1 MRKIYLLLILSI
13 LSSCVIAQDK
23 YWNRVLLSKGKPTIN
38 PTSGVN
44 TQYACIDTAGN
55 GNVLYVW
62 KNSAWVRTGTTFAG
76 SGGSARGIAS
86 AAINGSGQLVLTYT
100 DATTQNVGTV
110 KGADGAAGATGPA
123 GPPGV
128 SGSGTST
135 AVWSPDNYRAVKT
148 NRTLAAAG
156 YNQTAIDTLF
166 PGIGATTTDQVDW
179 AAWQYC
185 ISIAPD
191 GAIVVAS
198 GNYYLNKG
206 IRFADDKKVHV
217 YGGIL
222 NAVNNNVWTF
232 LYRTAPGTNEV
243 LANQQN
249 LNRFTFNNMVLNGT
263 NSSGTVFQKGHEMQG
278 SYNSEYNNIQY
289 NNLTD
294 CGIMN
299 FELNTKISYCLA
311 NGCVRGW
318 SVGYLPGLL
327 ISFYQSNNCHFYAC
341 QFRGNPAPTPSEYA
355 FKFRAVSG
363 CVVDKCIVEG
373 KQVVNAVDF
382 DDENVST
389 VFEFRVTAMHFEC
402 EQGATN
408 AAVKIRNRQGI
419 MMMDGMF
426 GQSPALLADCF
437 SYTGNSR
444 LIVKNVPYW
453 VPNASGKMFR
463 NQDFSYVFENNYG
476 QMYLASN
483 IPNLFTG
490 TPVIQITGT
499 STGNNAF
506 KHIGLP

>member
-135 AVWSPDNYRAVKT
+135 AVWSPDNYGAVKT
-148 NRTLAAAG
+148 TRTLSEAG
-156 YNQTAIDTLF
+156 FNQTRIDTTY
-166 PGIGATTTDQVDW
+166 PGIGATPSDQVDW
-179 AAWQYC
+179 AAWNYC
-185 ISIAPD
+185 TSVAPD
-191 GAIVVAS
+191 GAIIIAS

-206 IRFADDKKVHV
+206 IKFANNKRVYV

-232 LYRTAPGTNEV
+232 LYRTAPG
-243 LANQQN
+243 LSDSIANLQN
-249 LNRFTFNNMVLNGT
+249 ANRFTFNNMTINGNFT
-263 NSSGTVFQKGHEMQG
+263 QIGHEMQG
-278 SYNSEYNNIQY
+278 SYSAEYNNIQY
-289 NNLTD
+289 NRLTD

-299 FELNTKISYCLA
+299 FELNTKVSYCIS
-311 NGCVRGW
+311 NGCARGW
-318 SVGYLPGLL
+318 TVGYLPGLL
-327 ISFYQSNNCHFYAC
+327 MSFYQSNNVHFYAC
-341 QFRGNPAPTPSEYA
+341 QFRGNPAPSPSEYA

-363 CVVDKCIVEG
+363 CVVDKCIIEG
-373 KQVVNAVDF
+373 KQVINGVEF
-382 DDENVST
+382 DDENVGT
-389 VFEFRVTAMHFEC
+389 VFEFRINATHFEC

-408 AAVKIRNRQGI
+408 AAVKIRSRQGI
-419 MMMDGMF
+419 IIIDGMF
-426 GQSPALLADCF
+426 GQSSALLADCF
-437 SYTGNSR
+437 SYTGNTR
-444 LIVKNVPYW
+444 VIVKNVPYW
-453 VPNASGKMFR
+453 VANSSGKMFR
-463 NQDFSYVFENNYG
+463 NQECSYLFENCLDD
-476 QMYLASN
+476 MYRATD
-483 IPNLFTG
+483 IPSLFTG
-490 TPVIQITGT
+490 IIPIYLTGT
-499 STGNNAF
+499 STGNNAY